1 MNTVSASTANAGWHP
16 DPTNPSGG
24 LRWWDGINWTA
35 HTHPAPTVQQPAQTV
50 ATAAAAYPAQTQT
63 YAPTTTANQ
72 YSANA
77 WEANTGQQQSI
88 VQQNPTSFTALGVVA
103 GYLVLAFTTGIVLF
117 GIFPVLLSVRA
128 FNRGEKLAP
137 LAALGAAVA
146 VLVAVMA
153 MSAPK

>member
-1 MNTVSASTANAGWHP
+1 MNTASANAANAGWHP

-24 LRWWDGINWTA
+24 LRWWDGLQWTA
-35 HTHPAPTVQQPAQTV
+35 HTHPAPTVQQPAQ
-50 ATAAAAYPAQTQT
+50 AAAYSAQTQS
-63 YAPTTTANQ
+63 YAPVATTNQ

-77 WEANTGQQQSI
+77 WETSAGQQKSL

-137 LAALGAAVA
+137 LAAIGAAVA

-153 MSAPK
+153 FTAPK